1 MMGFTWTTFFVWI
14 LIALCVIGV
23 HFLLIG
29 IPGAIAYAGW
39 QAVLN
44 KLFQRE
50 VIADTSGLGSGTWV
64 LMLIIG
70 PYLPWGLPL
79 GYVLTSRLP
88 RARIQRFPKPFRFRL
103 TWILLIG
110 WLWTLPVVVHFSE
123 SVRKIPQ

>member
-1 MMGFTWTTFFVWI
+1 M
-14 LIALCVIGV
+14 
-23 HFLLIG
+23 LIG